1 MKIQVYNHLHNGD
14 LFFSRGLLKLLSQ
27 KYEVIM
33 YHNNNTP
40 LFSDLSYVEEIK
52 GIPSEFLPE
61 TDSSQIAYNGVINA
75 WIGQGGLHYH
85 SRQPYGCTFENYFE
99 IIKDVARYLQL
110 KISNTEDYLPEVNFN
125 KIENFDKITDKM
137 NNFKL
142 NYRKIILISN
152 GDVMSEQSVNFNF
165 TEIVDELSKKYNDYL
180 FLLTKKTSLINENV
194 IYTESIT
201 QTLPDLLQISLISLF
216 CDVIIG
222 RDSGPYCFTHV
233 KDNILNP
240 NKKYI
245 CFSNNKQ
252 SGIFYSNS
260 KVDFTWS
267 NNYNLNDIKNI
278 IDSKIS

>member
-14 LFFSRGLLKLLSQ
+14 IFFSRGLLKLLSQ

-61 TDSSQIAYNGVINA
+61 TDSSQIAHSGVINA

-85 SRQPYGCTFENYFE
+85 SRPPCGCTFENYFE
-99 IIKDVARYLQL
+99 IIKDVARYLNL
-110 KISNTEDYLPEVNFN
+110 NLSNIEDYLPEVNFN
-125 KIENFDKITDKM
+125 KVGNYDVISSKM
-137 NNFKL
+137 NHLKL
-142 NYRKIILISN
+142 KYKKIILISN
-152 GDVMSEQSVNFNF
+152 GDVMSEQSSNFDF
-165 TEIVDELSKKYNDYL
+165 TDIVDELSKKYHDYL
-180 FLLTKKTSLINENV
+180 FLLTKNTYLLKENV
-194 IYTESIT
+194 IYTEDIT
-201 QTLPDLLQISLISLF
+201 QILPDLLQISLISLF

-245 CFSNNKQ
+245 CFSGNRQ

-278 IDSKIS
+278 IDNKIS